1 MKKLLPLFWIIS
13 ILFVSLT
20 AAAEPTLIY
29 GDSGR
34 CCYLWMVV
42 ESSNGAVLGSGK
54 YCIPS
59 CVEGTTVR
67 SSQNITATLEQAL
80 VLEAWQKLPQLN
92 SQKLP
97 IQRGTVAGPTVRTE
111 GPIGLAA
118 IGKATRPAIRQPIKG
133 CRLTE
138 CSVAPNPVQEYLTVK
153 LSYDCT
159 GSTTGPVKAGTIT
172 ARSLTTG
179 RDTLLWAGNFQQE
192 VNELRLSCAALA
204 AGFYEVKVQAGQF
217 AQTFRVE
224 KR

>member
-1 MKKLLPLFWIIS
+1 MFL
-13 ILFVSLT
+13 SLT
-20 AAAEPTLIY
+20 AAADPTLIY

-67 SSQNITATLEQAL
+67 NSQNTAATLEQAL
-80 VLEAWQKLPQLN
+80 LLEARQKIPQLSNQKLPV
-92 SQKLP
+92 
-97 IQRGTVAGPTVRTE
+97 QRGTVAGPTVRTD
-111 GPIGLAA
+111 GPIGPAA
-118 IGKATRPAIRQPIKG
+118 IDEATRPAPRPPLKG

-138 CSVAPNPVQEYLTVK
+138 CSVVPNPVREQLTVK
-153 LSYDCT
+153 LSYECT
-159 GSTTGPVKAGTIT
+159 GSTTGPVKPGTIT

-179 RDTLLWAGNFQQE
+179 LDTVLWAGSFQQE
-192 VNELRLSCAALA
+192 VNVLYVPCATLA

-224 KR
+224 KL